1 MTAKS
6 EWIKNSGTNIQGR
19 IESAVLAAKQL
30 WNNDRQQQIEKQ
42 TQTLLKKARK
52 DWETE
57 HKQIICRTKAQ
68 LKQEYEDLLNNAN
81 HQLNIKYQ
89 TALTEIKNGLEGEHQ
104 AALERAKKENA
115 AQFEKTKIK
124 LENNYKTLL
133 VESKNTWRAEHD
145 RTVEAAVTSA
155 KKIWDE
161 EHVIQLELAA
171 TNARLQC
178 MMENERVSKQKVG
191 SMLEAAQVKWTKVE
205 ILVCSNLMEMIF
217 KKRIVDRLE
226 YFI

>member
-1 MTAKS
+1 MS
-6 EWIKNSGTNIQGR
+6 
-19 IESAVLAAKQL
+19 AAKQL
-30 WNNDRQQQIEKQ
+30 WNKDRQQQIEKQ

-89 TALTEIKNGLEGEHQ
+89 TALTEIKNGLEREHQ

-124 LENNYKTLL
+124 LENNYKALL
-133 VESKNTWRAEHD
+133 VESKSTWRAEHD

-161 EHVIQLELAA
+161 EHVTQLELAA

-191 SMLEAAQVKWTKVE
+191 SILEAAQVKWTKVT
-205 ILVCSNLMEMIF
+205 IFVCRKL
-217 KKRIVDRLE
+217 KKKCRPLIRFE
-226 YFI
+226 CFI